1 MARARLDRYEELR
14 QPSPRRLA
22 AVIKKLRERE
32 KLTQEGLAKK
42 AGVTQGYIAQL
53 ESGLRKN
60 PSLPALRKLVR
71 ALGVPV
77 GELLE

>member
-1 MARARLDRYEELR
+1 MTPQRL
-14 QPSPRRLA
+14 STVIRR
-22 AVIKKLRERE
+22 LRERQDM
-32 KLTQEGLAKK
+32 TQEQLAKK

-53 ESGLRKN
+53 ESGLKKN
-60 PSLPALRKLVR
+60 PSLPTLKKLAR